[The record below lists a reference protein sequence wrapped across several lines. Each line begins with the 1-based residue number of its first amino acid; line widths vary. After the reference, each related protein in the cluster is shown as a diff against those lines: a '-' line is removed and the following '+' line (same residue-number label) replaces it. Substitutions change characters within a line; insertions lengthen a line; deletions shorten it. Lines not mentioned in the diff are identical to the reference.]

1 MILEGIITT
10 EASNGGMHI
19 SPIGPHIDRN
29 WNQWTLKP
37 FQSSQTFA
45 NLKARS
51 RGVFHVVDDGLLMV
65 ESVLGLCNPPHAP
78 PAARFAPDQGWI
90 LENACRVIPL
100 SIDAWDLDQERAVA
114 RCSTGPCIE
123 QRPFWGWNRAAHSL
137 LELAILMSRRHWLD
151 RDLLLSEWQ
160 RHQVIVEKT
169 GGDRELLALELI
181 RQTLDAAA
189 E

>member
-10 EASNGGMHI
+10 EAPDGRMHL
-19 SPIGPHIDRN
+19 SPIGPHVDRECSV
-29 WNQWTLKP
+29 WILKP

-65 ESVLGLCNPPHAP
+65 ECVLGRCNPPHTP
-78 PAARFAPDQGWI
+78 PAARLDPDRGW
-90 LENACRVIPL
+90 LLDHACRIIPL
-100 SIDAWDLDQERAVA
+100 SIDAWDLDQERASA
-114 RCSTGPCIE
+114 RCTPGPSIE

-137 LELAILMSRRHWLD
+137 LELAILMSRRQWLKPE
-151 RDLLLSEWQ
+151 LLLEEWE
-160 RHQVIVEKT
+160 RHRIVVEKT
-169 GGDRELLALELI
+169 GGDREHRALELI
-181 RQTLDAAA
+181 RQTLEGAT